1 MNRFS
6 LTVLAAA
13 LSAGF
18 ANAATPPEHLRGT
31 LQSVAATYVTLQTTG
46 GATQVA
52 LTSDTSYALATKS
65 SLNAILPG
73 SYIGTAAAGTG
84 PDMTA
89 LEVVIFPPAMRGAGE
104 GHYPW
109 DKLPDVSKPG
119 ASASSMTNGSVS
131 AIAIPRKTDSS
142 MTNGS
147 VQTVST
153 LPGAKQI
160 SVVYHGG
167 KQIILV
173 LPTTPVVS
181 ISSASAAA
189 LKPGVHV
196 FIFATGSNGKTTAL
210 HIIAGANGITPPM

>member
-1 MNRFS
+1 MTRLS
-6 LTVLAAA
+6 ALILAAA
-13 LSAGF
+13 LA
-18 ANAATPPEHLRGT
+18 ANLASAATPPEHLRGT

-109 DKLPDVSKPG
+109 DKLPDTGGG
-119 ASASSMTNGSVS
+119 AVASSMTNGTVE
-131 AIAIPRKTDSS
+131 AGHAPQVGSS
-142 MTNGS
+142 MTNGTIGTATS
-147 VQTVST
+147 DAGGLHIAVAYK
-153 LPGAKQI
+153 GGHKDI
-160 SVVYHGG
+160 VV
-167 KQIILV
+167 
-173 LPTTPVVS
+173 PASAPVV
-181 ISSASAAA
+181 AFKVAG
-189 LKPGVHV
+189 PGVV
-196 FIFATGSNGKTTAL
+196 KKGAQAFIVAATQNGDIEAKFVAV
-210 HIIAGANGITPPM
+210 GQDGVRPPM